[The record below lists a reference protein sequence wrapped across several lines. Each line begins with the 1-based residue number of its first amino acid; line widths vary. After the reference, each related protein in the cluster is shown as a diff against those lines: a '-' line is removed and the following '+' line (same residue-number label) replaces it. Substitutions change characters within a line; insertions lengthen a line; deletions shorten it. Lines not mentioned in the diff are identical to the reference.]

1 MSKARDDGRTIK
13 VRYGKVLICGASAAG
28 KTNFLNLLMREDFQK
43 EHIITEVAKPQQVSI
58 AMKAQVSKNDNNK
71 EIVFKKMNID
81 SEIDQLTL
89 HLLKEC
95 ITPSILEERLADVKG
110 LVQLQKVSESEIQ
123 KSCTIPEIMISRKL
137 ADNADSEEEIL
148 PMNPTENIWDIL
160 TFMDTGGQ
168 PEFISMLPAVN
179 NFAMITFIVHKMRR
193 GKGSLNEKVV
203 VEKDSKDIQLEYTY
217 NQLIQTL
224 MSYAGSVLFPDKEFL
239 NEYKESASVAHDRK
253 KCTSLISFIGT
264 HSSHVSESDIE
275 EIDSELIKNTD
286 VGNIKPNLNTS
297 YRYLVPVDNK
307 TQAVNADA
315 NNSKTVKP
323 DTNNRTLTDPTIIRD
338 CIYKQLE
345 KQDIYSIPIQ
355 WLLLELHIRKLCI
368 DKKCTFITY
377 DEIAKMSRDKN
388 LGEDEFIKDGLKFHH
403 LFGVLLY
410 FEMEGMPELI
420 ITDHQW
426 LFDKLTAI
434 VNQYNKKINPKL
446 NFGTNLELETYES
459 KGIFKETLLDGLNI
473 SKDFENS
480 EININPI
487 KYFLKLLQHLR
498 IIAPLN
504 KDHTEYFMPSLLDSY
519 DLSKIQE
526 KISETSKFVIEGNEE
541 DSEPLLIQFKSLDNN
556 NLFPRGILGFLV
568 VQLLNSTKWT
578 LRRQAYNNFV
588 SFKEED
594 TARII
599 TLIDRIH
606 CLEVQVTRYE
616 IGFDFVHDG
625 IFITVRDAIIDAF
638 AEVGNKL
645 NVSIKLKYGF
655 WSKNCKESENRHI
668 SLLRRHGFCFCIHDE
683 PTILRSPHLVW
694 FKAFKVRLYPCL
706 LRTYIVNH

>member
-58 AMKAQVSKNDNNK
+58 ATKAQVSKNDNNK
-71 EIVFKKMNID
+71 EIVFKRMNID
-81 SEIDQLTL
+81 SEINQLTL

-95 ITPSILEERLADVKG
+95 ITPSILEEKLADVKG

-123 KSCTIPEIMISRKL
+123 NSCTIPEIMISRKL

-148 PMNPTENIWDIL
+148 PMKPTENIWDIL

-203 VEKDSKDIQLEYTY
+203 VEKDGKDIQLEYTY

-239 NEYKESASVAHDRK
+239 NEYKESASVANDRK

-275 EIDSELIKNTD
+275 EINSELIKNTD
-286 VGNIKPNLNTS
+286 VGNIKPELNAN

-338 CIYKQLE
+338 FIYKQLE

-368 DKKCTFITY
+368 DEKCTFITY
-377 DEIAKMSRDKN
+377 DKIAKMSRDKN
-388 LGEDEFIKDGLKFHH
+388 LGEDEFIKDGLRFHH

-434 VNQYNKKINPKL
+434 VNQYNKKINRKL
-446 NFGTNLELETYES
+446 NFDTNSELKTYES

-473 SKDFENS
+473 SKDFEKS

-504 KDHTEYFMPSLLDSY
+504 KDPTEYFMPSLLDSY
-519 DLSKIQE
+519 DLSTIQE
-526 KISETSKFVIEGNEE
+526 EIHGTSKFVIEGN

-568 VQLLNSTKWT
+568 VQLLNSTEWT
-578 LRRQAYNNFV
+578 LDKQAYSNFV
-588 SFKEED
+588 SLTEKH
-594 TARII
+594 TARLI
-599 TLIDRIH
+599 TLIDRIC
-606 CLEVQVTRYE
+606 CLEIQLTHDKT
-616 IGFDFVHDG
+616 GFDFVHDG
-625 IFITVRDAIIDAF
+625 IFITVRDAILDAF
-638 AEVGNKL
+638 AEVGRKL

-655 WSKNCKESENRHI
+655 WSKNCKNFEKRHI
-668 SLLRRHGFCFCIHDE
+668 SLLSREYREFCYCTHDGKG
-683 PTILRSPHLVW
+683 TKLQSSHLVW
-694 FKAFKVRLYPCL
+694 FTTFKVKLYPYL
-706 LRTYIVNH
+706 LHI